1 MSIEEKSSLESLRQ
15 SISSMSNEDLHE
27 LIAEVRDSRKRPK
40 KPEKMPT
47 SVKKG
52 KKGIGRRTVDLEKLV
67 GSMTDKQKEILIA
80 KLEGMQE

>member
-1 MSIEEKSSLESLRQ
+1 MSIEEKNSLESLQQ
-15 SISSMSNEDLHE
+15 SISHMSDEDLHE

-40 KPEKMPT
+40 KPEKMST